1 MMLKV
6 YNINHPMTSWACSVE
21 INEEFIIQTLSEP
34 DAPYSTKMLMKEMVL
49 FWMGGKS
56 RLKENDDDIAKTYL
70 QQLGREILI
79 ILTEQDLNVHGVIS
93 EFENREGWSKL
104 DGSFGIK
111 LLDVDNVDIAHDEFE
126 IEEL

>member
-1 MMLKV
+1 MLKV
-6 YNINHPMTSWACSVE
+6 YNINHPLTSWSCSVE

-34 DAPYSTKMLMKEMVL
+34 YAPYSTLRMMEEMVL

-56 RLKENDDDIAKTYL
+56 RLKANNDNITKTYL
-70 QQLGREILI
+70 QQLGREIFI
-79 ILTEQDLNVHGVIS
+79 ILTGQDLNVYGVIS
-93 EFENREGWSKL
+93 EFDNKEGWSKL

-111 LLDVDNVDIAHDEFE
+111 LLDVDDVDVAHDEFE